1 MALELKRYLFTRAE
15 YHRLAEAGVLGE
27 DDRVEL
33 IEGEI
38 LEMSPIGRRQWACVD
53 RLSHLFVRAVGNEA
67 IVHVQNPVPL
77 NERSEPEP
85 DLTLLRFRADFYA
98 PADPTP
104 ADVLLVVEVA
114 SSSVADDRDI
124 KAPLYARARIDEL
137 WLVDLVANRL
147 AVYRDPSPTG
157 YRTIRV
163 CGRGEQVSPLFAPDV
178 MIDVDAILG
187 PADQSPEGAGD
198 L

>member
-1 MALELKRYLFTRAE
+1 MTVSLQRRLFTADEFERM
-15 YHRLAEAGVLGE
+15 AEAGVFGE
-27 DDRVEL
+27 DERLEL
-33 IEGEI
+33 LGGEI
-38 LEMSPIGRRQWACVD
+38 VAMSPIGPRHAWCVKRLNRIFAALGERVVVSVQDPIRLDEWAD
-53 RLSHLFVRAVGNEA
+53 P
-67 IVHVQNPVPL
+67 Q
-77 NERSEPEP
+77 P
-85 DLTLLRFRADFYA
+85 DLALLRPGISEQRH
-98 PADPTP
+98 PRP

-137 WLVDLVANRL
+137 WLVDLVADRL

-163 CGRGEQVSPLFAPDV
+163 CGRSEQVSPLFAPDV